1 MASRTAA
8 VSWLSIAAVVAAGF
22 AAVAVDQS
30 KYAVYM
36 VVPTDTR
43 LPVRSRGVVSP
54 VGRDRVST
62 RVGQH
67 GNENPPRSSR
77 TVP

>member
-8 VSWLSIAAVVAAGF
+8 VSWASIAAGVSAGF

-36 VVPTDTR
+36 VVPTDSG

-54 VGRDRVST
+54 VGRDRIST

-67 GNENPPRSSR
+67 GNEKPCRSSR